1 MTTSASSPSP
11 HLQFAVSSITL
22 AAMLLTSSP
31 LALAQT
37 AVGTGT
43 SSVRGNEPVTLNFA
57 NAEIEAVART
67 MATITGRNV
76 VVDPRVKG
84 QLTLITE
91 RAVLPSAAFQQFLAA
106 LRLQGFTV
114 VESAGLYKVVPEA
127 DAKLQG
133 GSVGVSESGSA
144 RGTPGGGQIVTQIF
158 KLNYENAGNLVPVLR
173 PLISPNNTIN
183 VNPGNNSLVITDY
196 ADNLQRLG
204 RIIAAMD
211 VSNASDVEIIPLR
224 NALAA
229 DLAPLVARLIDGGSG
244 AAPAAAQGQAD
255 TSFKTTLL
263 AEPRSNSLILRA
275 ANPARVA
282 MVRALVDKLDQPP
295 VPGSSASMGNIHVVY
310 LKNADATKLATT
322 LRAAMASMGS
332 NATGG
337 ASASTPAIS
346 GGTSSPSLSGGS
358 NSGGL
363 SGGSSN
369 NSNNTLGG
377 LGSNSG
383 GMGSGSGMG
392 SSNSNQPSTGGLIQ
406 ADPTTNSLIITAPE
420 PLFRQLRAVIDK
432 LDGRRAQVLVES
444 LIVEVSASKLA
455 EFGIQWQGVLGKQG
469 DGTVGVIGTN
479 STQGGGANILTAT
492 AALASGNLTGLIP
505 AGTSG
510 LSNGLNLALAP
521 RINGQYY
528 LGALANFLQNSG
540 DANVLS
546 TPNLMTLD
554 NEEARIV
561 IGDNVPFPT
570 GSYANTGG
578 SNTVN
583 PFTTVERKDVGLML
597 KVRPQI
603 SENGTVKMAIYQE
616 VSKVNTSTLAS
627 VNGPTTSKRSIE
639 SNVVVDDGSIIVL
652 GGLLEDSYSQG
663 EDKVPVMGDLPVVG
677 GLFRSEKRQRNKTN
691 LMVFLRPVVV
701 RDAATSD
708 ALMVDRYD
716 AIRGLQ
722 QVTQPASSLPLRSI
736 SGAPVLPELPQRN
749 APPPRVQPAPMQDL
763 VTPVQPAPRLSPA
776 GVPLSE
782 APAPA
787 VPAPVVAA
795 SAAATAPIYY
805 VRAGVFGDDSA
816 SRAALDKLRSSA
828 LPIAEQPVD
837 TSQGPRTSIRV
848 GPYQNESSAEAAA
861 AMVRQLA
868 PGATVTRQTL

>member
-1 MTTSASSPSP
+1 MTTSASSLSP
-11 HLQFAVSSITL
+11 HLQFAVTSITL
-22 AAMLLTSSP
+22 AAMLVTSSP

-37 AVGTGT
+37 AIGTGT

-91 RAVLPSAAFQQFLAA
+91 RAVTPAAAFQQFLAA

-127 DAKLQG
+127 DAKLQS
-133 GSVGVSESGSA
+133 GSVSVSESGST

-158 KLNYENAGNLVPVLR
+158 KLNYENAANLVPVLR

-211 VSNASDVEIIPLR
+211 VSNASDVEIIPLK
-224 NALAA
+224 NALAS
-229 DLAPLVARLIDGGSG
+229 DLAPLVARLIDGGGSG
-244 AAPAAAQGQAD
+244 AAAPAAAQGQSD

-282 MVRALVDKLDQPP
+282 MVRALVDKLDQAPA
-295 VPGSSASMGNIHVVY
+295 PGSSASTGNIHVVY

-322 LRAAMASMGS
+322 LRAAMASMGG
-332 NATGG
+332 NTNG
-337 ASASTPAIS
+337 AGASTPAVS
-346 GGTSSPSLSGGS
+346 GGSSSPAPSS

-363 SGGSSN
+363 SGSSSSSN
-369 NSNNTLGG
+369 
-377 LGSNSG
+377 SNSG
-383 GMGSGSGMG
+383 GLSSSTGMGAGAGMG
-392 SSNSNQPSTGGLIQ
+392 SANSNQPSTGGQIQ

-420 PLFRQLRAVIDK
+420 PLFRQLHAVIEK

-444 LIVEVSASKLA
+444 LIVEVSATKLA
-455 EFGIQWQGVLGKQG
+455 EFGIQWQGILGKQG

-479 STQGGGANILTAT
+479 SIQGGGTNIISAT
-492 AALASGNLTGLIP
+492 AALASGSTSSIATA
-505 AGTSG
+505 AGT
-510 LSNGLNLALAP
+510 LSKGLNLALAP

-561 IGDNVPFPT
+561 IGNNVPFPT

-603 SENGTVKMAIYQE
+603 SENGTVKMSIYQE
-616 VSKVNTSTLAS
+616 VSKIDRATLAD

-639 SNVVVDDGSIIVL
+639 SNVVVDDGNIIVI

-663 EDKVPVMGDLPVVG
+663 EDKVPLMGDLPVVG
-677 GLFRSEKRQRNKTN
+677 GLFRSENRTRNKTN

-701 RDAATSD
+701 RDAATSE
-708 ALMVDRYD
+708 ALMMDRYE

-736 SGAPVLPELPQRN
+736 SGAPVLPALPQRN
-749 APPPRVQPAPMQDL
+749 EPAVRVQPAPMQDL
-763 VTPVQPAPRLSPA
+763 VTPVQPAPRLTPS
-776 GVPLSE
+776 GVPISE
-782 APAPA
+782 AP
-787 VPAPVVAA
+787 VPAG
-795 SAAATAPIYY
+795 ATAPTYY
-805 VRAGVFGDDSA
+805 VRAGVFGDDTASQSA
-816 SRAALDKLRSSA
+816 LTRLRNSA
-828 LPIAEQPVD
+828 LPIAEQAVD
-837 TSQGPRTSIRV
+837 TSQGPRTSVRV
-848 GPYQNESSAEAAA
+848 GPYHNQVSADSAA
-861 AMVRQLA
+861 AMVRELA
-868 PGATVTRQTL
+868 PAATVTRQTL